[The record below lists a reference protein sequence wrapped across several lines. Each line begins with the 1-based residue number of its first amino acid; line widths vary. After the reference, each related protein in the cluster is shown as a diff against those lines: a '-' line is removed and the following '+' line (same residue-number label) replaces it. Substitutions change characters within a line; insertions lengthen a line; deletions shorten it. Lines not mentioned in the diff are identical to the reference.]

1 MALRHSRDGVRE
13 AGQGQTLAMRTND
26 ARSLS
31 TKAVAMVRPT
41 NMRRRRPL
49 STSFAKRASVWFAS
63 TAALGWTTRQLD
75 PDERRQER
83 AEADAE
89 SRLTRSGRNLGRA
102 VVLFF
107 SL

>member
-1 MALRHSRDGVRE
+1 MQERPGGKYWRREYLDEDLNELRE
-13 AGQGQTLAMRTND
+13 AGFSVVRLDCGARLDD
-26 ARSLS
+26 A
-31 TKAVAMVRPT
+31 A
-41 NMRRRRPL
+41 
-49 STSFAKRASVWFAS
+49 
-63 TAALGWTTRQLD
+63 
-75 PDERRQER
+75 RQER